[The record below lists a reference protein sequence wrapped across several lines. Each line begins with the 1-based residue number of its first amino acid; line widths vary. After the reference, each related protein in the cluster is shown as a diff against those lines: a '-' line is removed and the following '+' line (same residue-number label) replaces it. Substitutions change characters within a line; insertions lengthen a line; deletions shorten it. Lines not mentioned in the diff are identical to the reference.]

1 MVARAVEIGAGVLSL
16 LALVVSW
23 GLCAV
28 SGRASRM
35 EEREEEWDC
44 PDCEFTS
51 FGVLVGDP
59 SAP

>member
-1 MVARAVEIGAGVLSL
+1 MAARAVEIGAGVLSL

-35 EEREEEWDC
+35 EEREMEEREEEND
-44 PDCEFTS
+44 
-51 FGVLVGDP
+51 
-59 SAP
+59 